1 MKIYAIITSNT
12 NYWKVEL
19 FCLKL
24 GVTLV
29 NDFGNIL
36 RGLLFSN
43 REILVISRGFI
54 FAVAKYFFLLFSCFN
69 LGERGTHSKII
80 GTCNKSKYKPSL
92 LAMQTMEK

>member
-54 FAVAKYFFLLFSCFN
+54 FAVAKYFFFYFHALIL
-69 LGERGTHSKII
+69 EKETHSKII

-92 LAMQTMEK
+92 LTMQTMEK